1 MMRLSVKACLRL
13 LCGISVLLSVES
25 EITSITE
32 TSSQAAT
39 AAPNTANMLLTSAHE
54 EAETQAATLDRSATH
69 NPAEVTA
76 TTHTADSRTAETEEA
91 AASSS
96 NGSTPGLLVVTTAA
110 AAAARSSGPPTLQ
123 TPAAVTTARPT
134 GDAQTPQ
141 DTTISETVKPTEDI
155 TQQPSSTTST
165 HVTSPE
171 TTSATSRRL
180 TSTTKPEVTS
190 GLSPSTT
197 SQTSHTI
204 SSPSSSTVTVTNPA
218 SEVSDPTSSPVKTT
232 KTLSTSSSESSA
244 SSHSP
249 TEPPTDGSS
258 SSTSLVSTSPAGIF
272 PKRLS
277 IPWTTPTPASTAAPC
292 KVSKVPPST
301 FEAQACSTR
310 GAVSH
315 CLIAIASLAVLACI
329 FMVSTVI
336 LCTKLSSRRYKVKR
350 PKESTE
356 MMCIST
362 LLPEEDFIYTRHR
375 TPIANGVLV
384 FPSGRDSDEEGGD
397 NVTLSSFLPEN
408 DRYV

>member
-1 MMRLSVKACLRL
+1 MMRLSLKACLRL
-13 LCGISVLLSVES
+13 LCGISVLFSVEG

-39 AAPNTANMLLTSAHE
+39 AAPNTANMLLTSAHK
-54 EAETQAATLDRSATH
+54 EAETQAATLDRSVPH

-76 TTHTADSRTAETEEA
+76 TAHTSVSHTAETEEA
-91 AASSS
+91 VASSS
-96 NGSTPGLLVVTTAA
+96 NGSTAGLVVVTTAA
-110 AAAARSSGPPTLQ
+110 AAAASSSGPPTLQ
-123 TPAAVTTARPT
+123 TPTAVTTARPT

-141 DTTISETVKPTEDI
+141 DTTISETVKPTEDK
-155 TQQPSSTTST
+155 TQRPSSTTST
-165 HVTSPE
+165 DGTSPE
-171 TTSATSRRL
+171 TTSATSLRL
-180 TSTTKPEVTS
+180 TSTTNPEVTS

-197 SQTSHTI
+197 SQTSHT
-204 SSPSSSTVTVTNPA
+204 SPSSSTGTVTNPA
-218 SEVSDPTSSPVKTT
+218 SEVSDTTSSPVTTT
-232 KTLSTSSSESSA
+232 KTLTTSSSESSA

-249 TEPPTDGSS
+249 TESPTDSSS
-258 SSTSLVSTSPAGIF
+258 SSTSLVSTSPAAIF
-272 PKRLS
+272 PKRLP
-277 IPWTTPTPASTAAPC
+277 IPWTTATPANTAAPC
-292 KVSKVPPST
+292 KVSKVPPSPS
-301 FEAQACSTR
+301 EGHPCSTR
-310 GAVSH
+310 GTKNH

-329 FMVSTVI
+329 FMVSTII
-336 LCTKLSSRRYKVKR
+336 LCTKLSSRRYKVRR

-384 FPSGRDSDEEGGD
+384 FPGGRDSDEDGGD